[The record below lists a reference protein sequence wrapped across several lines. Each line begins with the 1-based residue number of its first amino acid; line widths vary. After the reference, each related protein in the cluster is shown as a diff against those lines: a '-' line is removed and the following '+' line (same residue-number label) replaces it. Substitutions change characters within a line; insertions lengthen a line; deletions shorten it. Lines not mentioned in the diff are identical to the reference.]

1 MQPRIHRPEEECLR
15 GPACWL
21 WDYLRR
27 SGAGGF
33 LLPLSGGADSS
44 SVCSIVYTMCLM
56 AVQAA
61 AEGDLSV
68 KAKVLSLCPA
78 LESELASAAPGPGG
92 AKQGEEELRRWHH
105 KNAQALCN
113 SVLVT
118 TYLGTKNSSHLTRDR
133 AAKLAGATGAYHS
146 PLYIDAIVDAVLH
159 VFSTL
164 TPSPPT
170 PRFLVHGGSAT
181 EDLALQNIQA
191 RLRMVVSYL
200 LAQLMPWVRKSSG
213 FLLVLASANVDESLR
228 GYMTKYD
235 CSSAD
240 INPIGGMCKADLRRM
255 MDWAS
260 ETYVDMGVLR
270 EIAQAPPTAELQPL
284 GDGTSADSDYTQLDE
299 VDMGMSYAELT
310 VFGRLRKISRC
321 GPVSMFR
328 TLLTTGALQAT
339 RATVYTI
346 REIADKVKLFFKYHA
361 INRHKM
367 TTLTPSY
374 HAEAYSPDD
383 NRFDFRPFLYN
394 IFWPRQNRI
403 IDQMALEAEAEERLV

>member
-1 MQPRIHRPEEECLR
+1 MYANHRGCDGTRLYFDGSSLVAVNGHLVAQASQFSLKEVEVLSCVVDLEEVRCHRQASGSLQEQSAQSTTRSPTFPVLFVDFSLCLTAPHGAAAPTQSLTAVTFHCKPAEPMQPRIHRPEEECLR

-78 LESELASAAPGPGG
+78 LEGELALKGELALE
-92 AKQGEEELRRWHH
+92 GEELKKWHH
-105 KNAQALCN
+105 KNAQTLCN

-170 PRFLVHGGSAT
+170 PRFLVHGG
-181 EDLALQNIQA
+181 
-191 RLRMVVSYL
+191 
-200 LAQLMPWVRKSSG
+200 
-213 FLLVLASANVDESLR
+213 
-228 GYMTKYD
+228 
-235 CSSAD
+235 
-240 INPIGGMCKADLRRM
+240 
-255 MDWAS
+255 
-260 ETYVDMGVLR
+260 
-270 EIAQAPPTAELQPL
+270 
-284 GDGTSADSDYTQLDE
+284 
-299 VDMGMSYAELT
+299 
-310 VFGRLRKISRC
+310 
-321 GPVSMFR
+321 
-328 TLLTTGALQAT
+328 
-339 RATVYTI
+339 
-346 REIADKVKLFFKYHA
+346 
-361 INRHKM
+361 
-367 TTLTPSY
+367 
-374 HAEAYSPDD
+374 
-383 NRFDFRPFLYN
+383 
-394 IFWPRQNRI
+394 
-403 IDQMALEAEAEERLV
+403 